1 MLWFTLDLYR
11 HQQLKVYEW
20 HLAKTNLETTKPHRT
35 KITATACK
43 FCLCTTH
50 CRRFKVNRWRRLN
63 YTKKLVKAYVW
74 SKIRQSKINS
84 HSVAGPMGQM
94 NRVEYYVFCRLA
106 WRQIFYIQGRRC
118 VFIWVAQQNT
128 SIGFI
133 SYTPFTP
140 PP

>member
-50 CRRFKVNRWRRLN
+50 YRRFKVNRWRRLN
-63 YTKKLVKAYVW
+63 QIKNIGQGLKFDRFFFKCTEDGYVQEDQLDW
-74 SKIRQSKINS
+74 RTQMRITFQSQILTDGQSKFVCQNIMDSFNLCLL
-84 HSVAGPMGQM
+84 
-94 NRVEYYVFCRLA
+94 RVFVFT
-106 WRQIFYIQGRRC
+106 
-118 VFIWVAQQNT
+118 FIVCAD
-128 SIGFI
+128 
-133 SYTPFTP
+133 
-140 PP
+140 

>member
-50 CRRFKVNRWRRLN
+50 YRRFKVNRWRRLN
-63 YTKKLVKAYVW
+63 QIKNIGQGLKFDRFFFKCTEDGYKKIKWIGEHRWKLHFNPKFLQMAKANLYA
-74 SKIRQSKINS
+74 KILWI
-84 HSVAGPMGQM
+84 P
-94 NRVEYYVFCRLA
+94 
-106 WRQIFYIQGRRC
+106 
-118 VFIWVAQQNT
+118 
-128 SIGFI
+128 SIYAFLGCSFLHL
-133 SYTPFTP
+133 
-140 PP
+140 